1 MTLLLKLKIR
11 KNESIDKIK
20 KNTKNIKTRSKKRNN
35 EIVGKL
41 IKLLWS

>member
-41 IKLLWS
+41 RKLLWS